1 MLSKIHHQLP
11 EIAERPIPVNASL
24 LSVLMAEASVQAG
37 FPSPAED
44 CAVSR
49 LDISKILVQHE
60 QATFLLR
67 VGGFSMKKYGIDDRD
82 LLLVDRAIRARHGMI
97 VVAEIDGEHTVK
109 KLYDAGGVVKLQAGN
124 PTYPDI
130 YPKDGQ
136 SLILFGVVTWC
147 FKKFGS

>member
-1 MLSKIHHQLP
+1 MPAKGNHHLP
-11 EIAERPIPVNASL
+11 EITDDPIPVNASL
-24 LSVLMAEASVQAG
+24 LSVLMAESSVQAG
-37 FPSPAED
+37 FPSPAAD
-44 CAVSR
+44 HAVSR

-60 QATFLLR
+60 QATYLLR

-82 LLLVDRAIRARHGMI
+82 LLLVDRAIRPRHGMI
-97 VVAEIDGEHTVK
+97 VVAELDGEHTVK

-130 YPKDGQ
+130 YPKEAQ

-147 FKKFGS
+147 FKKFGG